1 MKALRKFTL
10 LIVAA
15 LCIGMM
21 SSCAE
26 NKLQK
31 VIEETNKAMPI
42 NVARNFKVVNMED
55 DGQYVVINYELNDQI
70 YDLSQIKEN
79 TNKEAMQ
86 QQVQQ
91 MFAGNPFIDVIKES
105 GRGLKFNYKAVPS
118 GESFELTLEEG
129 EF

>member
-1 MKALRKFTL
+1 MKALRNFTL

-55 DGQYVVINYELNDQI
+55 DGQYVVINYELNYQI
-70 YDLSQIKEN
+70 YDLSQIK
-79 TNKEAMQ
+79 
-86 QQVQQ
+86 
-91 MFAGNPFIDVIKES
+91 
-105 GRGLKFNYKAVPS
+105 
-118 GESFELTLEEG
+118 
-129 EF
+129 